1 MGDSCQEDLCS
12 QTKVEP
18 GQDKDE
24 EESRRRE
31 KDTCR
36 EEGKDNKSQACAE
49 EECGGQEA
57 RSKTSSEEVGKA
69 KPVQGWQAK
78 HVPEVRLGQQHDGPG
93 TLDAAAHGHGRIS
106 IHEERRDEDEGGEHD
121 DEEDAHEDE
130 HHEGDGAQP
139 RVRWKCMG
147 RQQYDEEVLECSVYL
162 ESSFQFTITW
172 MFPILNLL
180 CCNWKI
186 LTFSQNFISVL
197 CKCTFVI
204 QNYPTFN
211 KF

>member
-31 KDTCR
+31 KDTCG
-36 EEGKDNKSQACAE
+36 EEGKDNKSQASSE

-69 KPVQGWQAK
+69 KPVPGWQAK

-106 IHEERRDEDEGGEHD
+106 IHEEQRDEDEGGE
-121 DEEDAHEDE
+121 
-130 HHEGDGAQP
+130 
-139 RVRWKCMG
+139 
-147 RQQYDEEVLECSVYL
+147 QYDEEVLECSVYL
-162 ESSFQFTITW
+162 ESSFRFTITW